1 MDSDYDGATVD
12 EVKVTI
18 TDNDTAGVTV
28 EPTALDVAEGGS
40 GSYAVV
46 LDTEPAADVVV
57 SVAGASGTD
66 LSLSGTELT
75 YTTSNWSTEQTVTV
89 TAGEDDDTAADT
101 VTLTHTAA
109 SMDSDYDGATVDE
122 VKVTITDNDTAG
134 VTVEPTALTV
144 AEGGSGSYAV
154 VLDTEPAA
162 DVVVSVAGASGTDLS
177 LSATE
182 LTYTTSN
189 WSTEQTV
196 TVTAGEDDDTADDT
210 VKLTHTA
217 ASMDGDYDGATVDE
231 VKVTITDNDAAGVTV
246 APTDLDVAEGGSGSY
261 AVVLNTEPA
270 ADVVVS
276 VAGASGTDLSVSATE
291 LTYTTS
297 NWSTEQTVTVTAGED
312 DDTAD
317 DTVKLTHTAASTDSD
332 YDGATVDEVTVTITD
347 NDTAGVTVAPT
358 AVDVA
363 EGGSGSY
370 AVVLDTEPAADVVV
384 SAAGASGTDLS
395 LSATELTYTTSNWS
409 TEQTVTVT
417 AGEDDD
423 TAADTVTLTHT
434 AASMDSDYEGATV
447 DEVTVTITD
456 NDALRSQ
463 GPVRVTAVSG
473 GPSSIELSWTAPS
486 GAGGE
491 AVTGYRIQVSADE
504 GVTWTELMH
513 DTGTTTS
520 HVHRGLPRG
529 AQRYY
534 RVAALRTNEV
544 GPYGAPDYARTTP
557 AAPGKPKLT
566 ARLDAERYLRLVW
579 NDVTDGTD
587 GTGRI
592 AVNYDAAWSD
602 TSARGP
608 WHSLDPPAAGGSGER
623 PCIGVAAPPHCPRD
637 AATEAGSGGL
647 TALRQSLSH
656 DGSRYRIA
664 VGGAVAG
671 TRYYFRV
678 RGRNYAAHG
687 EWSDVAS
694 LVAVRDGPQPEVQ
707 GPTRPRGPSSALMEV
722 SIAAAAA
729 PVTEGGDAVFT
740 LTRSGATAAALT
752 VAVSVTEA
760 GSVLSGT
767 APTAVTFP
775 AQASEVQL
783 SVATLD
789 DEAAEADARVTA
801 AVVSGAGYRVAAGAG
816 TAGID
821 VLDNDRTASS
831 VIVLWSADI
840 AVVDYGTGG
849 IGAGSADLFSN
860 VGGSGGL
867 QARWLWYYAPERT
880 LYLAFAQS
888 LPESAELTLHVGDV
902 VLAFPGGDASFSW
915 DDIDV
920 DWTDG
925 QTVAVRLTLED
936 DEDESTTGPGVSV
949 ADAQVR
955 EAAGAS
961 LVFRVTLEVAQ
972 TTAVS
977 VRYAT
982 ADGTAT
988 AGADYRSVS
997 GAVRFEPGETEQTVE
1012 VAVLN
1017 DAHDEDAETL
1027 TLTLSEPFAA
1037 RLTDAEATGT
1047 IENADPLPQAWL
1059 ARFGRTAAEQ
1069 VLGAVD
1075 RRLRASRSAET
1086 QVTLAGHRIPHA
1098 PPAADPA
1105 AIDAAAE
1112 RQVAAWLRGEPEAST
1127 ARHLTARE
1135 LLSESAFQAG
1145 VPTADG
1151 GNLTLWGGGA
1161 FTRFGGRDGAV
1172 ELDGDVSAALLG
1184 ADYASG
1190 GWLAGLALAYHE
1202 SIGGSYRS
1210 PAAGGELHSWLVG
1223 GYPYVGYAAERLALW
1238 GAAGYGQGRLTM
1250 TAPGDEPLE
1259 TGIRLLLGAGGA
1271 RGELLAPASAG
1282 GAGLAVNLD
1291 ALVLRT
1297 SSEATPGLA
1306 AAEADVSRLRL
1317 AVEGSYAL
1325 SLGGSRLTPTA
1336 ELGVRHDG
1344 GDAETG
1350 FGLDL
1355 SGGLSWRAPALGL
1368 AAQVSGHGLLAHEA
1382 EGFHDWGVAGLLSY
1396 DPTPASDLGLSLSV
1410 SPAWGGQATSAAAA
1424 LWARPTMA
1432 GLTAEAPRAEPAGRI
1447 AAEAAYGLPLFG
1459 GDATGTP
1466 YLGLRLADSDR
1477 EYRLGYRIRA
1487 AGGDF
1492 SLSLEGT
1499 RHEEPAGT
1507 APRHTLTLQGIHR
1520 W

>member
-1 MDSDYDGATVD
+1 MDYATADGSAVSGSGNDYTEASGTLTFSAGDESKTLTVAILDDSVDEADEDFTLALSNSVNATVTTGTAT
-12 EVKVTI
+12 VTI
-18 TDNDTAGVTV
+18 TDSTVPGAPGDFTATASGRTRIVLAWTAPTHTGGAVITGYRIEWSAEGGAPWTELVASHPETGHTDRGLEPGTTRHYRVSAVNAEGAAGPPSEPDSATTSSLEALTARFVGLPESHSAARFEFDIVFDEVIDIAEADFRDHALEVTGGSVKRAWALDGLADIWRVRLKPDDAHTAVTIALAADRDCAVTGAICTDDGRRLTTALEATVAGKRVAGKRVVTLALHPPAIDEAGGTSTVTSTVTPASAQGFTVEVSAAVSPAVSPAVADGFTLSENTTLSFAANATESTGVVTITAVDNDVDAPDRAVTV
-28 EPTALDVAEGGS
+28 SGSVAEG
-40 GSYAVV
+40 
-46 LDTEPAADVVV
+46 TEVAAPGDV
-57 SVAGASGTD
+57 T
-66 LSLSGTELT
+66 LSLL
-75 YTTSNWSTEQTVTV
+75 
-89 TAGEDDDTAADT
+89 DDDTR
-101 VTLTHTAA
+101 
-109 SMDSDYDGATVDE
+109 
-122 VKVTITDNDTAG
+122 G

-144 AEGGSGSYAV
+144 AEAGSGSYTV
-154 VLDTEPAA
+154 VLDTEPTAE
-162 DVVVSVAGASGTDLS
+162 VTVSVAGAAGDV
-177 LSATE
+177 SASPTE

-217 ASMDGDYDGATVDE
+217 VSTDGDYDGATVDE
-231 VKVTITDNDAAGVTV
+231 MTVTITDNDAAGVT
-246 APTDLDVAEGGSGSY
+246 
-261 AVVLNTEPA
+261 
-270 ADVVVS
+270 
-276 VAGASGTDLSVSATE
+276 
-291 LTYTTS
+291 
-297 NWSTEQTVTVTAGED
+297 
-312 DDTAD
+312 
-317 DTVKLTHTAASTDSD
+317 
-332 YDGATVDEVTVTITD
+332 
-347 NDTAGVTVAPT
+347 
-358 AVDVA
+358 
-363 EGGSGSY
+363 
-370 AVVLDTEPAADVVV
+370 
-384 SAAGASGTDLS
+384 
-395 LSATELTYTTSNWS
+395 
-409 TEQTVTVT
+409 
-417 AGEDDD
+417 
-423 TAADTVTLTHT
+423 
-434 AASMDSDYEGATV
+434 
-447 DEVTVTITD
+447 
-456 NDALRSQ
+456 

-486 GAGGE
+486 GAGGG

-623 PCIGVAAPPHCPRD
+623 PCIGAAAPPHCPRD

-664 VGGAVAG
+664 VGGAVTG

-831 VIVLWSADI
+831 VIVLWSADM

-1202 SIGGSYRS
+1202 SIGGSYRP

-1238 GAAGYGQGRLTM
+1238 GAAGYGQGRLTL

-1259 TGIRLLLGAGGA
+1259 TGIPAAAGSRRRAWRAAGAGERGRRRAGGERGRAGAADQLGSDARLGGGRGA
-1271 RGELLAPASAG
+1271 REPAAAGSGGQLRAEPWRLTADAGG
-1282 GAGLAVNLD
+1282 GAGRAPRRRRRGD
-1291 ALVLRT
+1291 
-1297 SSEATPGLA
+1297 
-1306 AAEADVSRLRL
+1306 RLRP
-1317 AVEGSYAL
+1317 GPQ
-1325 SLGGSRLTPTA
+1325 R
-1336 ELGVRHDG
+1336 
-1344 GDAETG
+1344 
-1350 FGLDL
+1350 
-1355 SGGLSWRAPALGL
+1355 
-1368 AAQVSGHGLLAHEA
+1368 
-1382 EGFHDWGVAGLLSY
+1382 
-1396 DPTPASDLGLSLSV
+1396 
-1410 SPAWGGQATSAAAA
+1410 
-1424 LWARPTMA
+1424 RP
-1432 GLTAEAPRAEPAGRI
+1432 
-1447 AAEAAYGLPLFG
+1447 
-1459 GDATGTP
+1459 
-1466 YLGLRLADSDR
+1466 
-1477 EYRLGYRIRA
+1477 
-1487 AGGDF
+1487 
-1492 SLSLEGT
+1492 
-1499 RHEEPAGT
+1499 
-1507 APRHTLTLQGIHR
+1507 
-1520 W
+1520 